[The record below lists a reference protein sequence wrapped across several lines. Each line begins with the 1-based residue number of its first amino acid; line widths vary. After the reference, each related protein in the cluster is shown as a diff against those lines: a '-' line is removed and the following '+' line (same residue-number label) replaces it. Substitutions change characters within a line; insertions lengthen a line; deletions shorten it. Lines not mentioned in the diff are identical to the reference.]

1 MAYTVESILAEL
13 RALSS
18 QADKQGMARSGI
30 NVNKAYGVSIPP
42 IRDLAKQI
50 ARDHTLAQQLWSTGV
65 HEARLLACLI
75 DEPEKVTD
83 KQMERWARDFD
94 SWDLCDQVCNNLFDQ
109 TPFAYRKVTQWSARP
124 QEFVKRAAFS
134 LMASLAVHDKKA
146 LDSAFEPFFPL
157 IAREAP
163 DERNFV
169 KKAVSWALR
178 QIGKRNARLR
188 KLALQTAKEI
198 QNTSSRSAKW
208 VATDALRELTAKKQ

>member
-13 RALSS
+13 RSLSS
-18 QADKQGMARSGI
+18 EKNRHDMARFGI
-30 NVNKAYGVSIPP
+30 NVNKAYGVPIPP
-42 IRDLAKQI
+42 IRNLAKKI
-50 ARDHTLAQQLWSTGV
+50 GRDHTLAQQMWSTGV
-65 HEARLLACLI
+65 HEARLLACFI

-94 SWDLCDQVCNNLFDQ
+94 SWDLCDQVCNTLFDQ
-109 TPFAYRKVTQWSARP
+109 TPFAYRKVAQWSARP

-134 LMASLAVHDKKA
+134 LMASLAVHDAKA
-146 LDSAFEPFFPL
+146 PDSTFEAFLPL

-169 KKAVSWALR
+169 KKAVNWALR

-188 KLALQTAKEI
+188 KLAIQTAKEI
-198 QNTSSRSAKW
+198 QKLNSRSAKW
-208 VATDALRELTAKKQ
+208 VASDALRELAKK